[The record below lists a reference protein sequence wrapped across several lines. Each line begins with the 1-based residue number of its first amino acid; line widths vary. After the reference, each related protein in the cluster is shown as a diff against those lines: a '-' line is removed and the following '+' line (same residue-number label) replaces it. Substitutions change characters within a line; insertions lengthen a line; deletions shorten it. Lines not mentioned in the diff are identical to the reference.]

1 MLQLLE
7 DVRLLACKPVHC
19 PINSNLRLS
28 IGVDPLLKD
37 PTTYICLIGELL
49 YSQYLDLTLFLLF
62 TNLVCFSA

>member
-19 PINSNLRLS
+19 PINSNLWLS

-49 YSQYLDLTLFLLF
+49 YSILTLFLLF